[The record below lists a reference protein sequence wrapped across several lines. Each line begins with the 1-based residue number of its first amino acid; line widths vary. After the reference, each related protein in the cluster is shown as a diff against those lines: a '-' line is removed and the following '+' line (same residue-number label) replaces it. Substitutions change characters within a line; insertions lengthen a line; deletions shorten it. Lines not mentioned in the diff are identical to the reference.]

1 MLKKFLYLTLVFLIL
16 IGFNP
21 IIGEDDYSK
30 DWELTK
36 EDIQDALDLGRILT
50 RWDDL
55 VSLYF
60 DNGLYSLFYRE
71 NKYDRFYDS
80 ILIITPFQRLVE
92 ASMMYFY
99 ANGKNLPEQDV
110 EEIISEKELTIF
122 LVTHGFDIDLAN
134 NCSCFIKTENK
145 IISPIDVIIS
155 EPIGLESDWYEPKY
169 RFSINFVFSLKDI
182 PKKAVTI
189 MVVKDSEVTQYEVD
203 LSKLK

>member
-134 NCSCFIKTENK
+134 NCSCF
-145 IISPIDVIIS
+145 S
-155 EPIGLESDWYEPKY
+155 
-169 RFSINFVFSLKDI
+169 
-182 PKKAVTI
+182 
-189 MVVKDSEVTQYEVD
+189 
-203 LSKLK
+203 